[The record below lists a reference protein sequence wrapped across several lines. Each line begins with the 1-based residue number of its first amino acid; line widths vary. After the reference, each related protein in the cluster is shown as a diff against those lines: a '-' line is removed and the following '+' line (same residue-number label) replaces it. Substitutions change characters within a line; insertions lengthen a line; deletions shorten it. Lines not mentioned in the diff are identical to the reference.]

1 MFAFTPLDILYIV
14 LAFCVLWL
22 SAAVFWLIWQI
33 ATILRNINQT
43 IAEAREKL
51 ALIEKALTAMKER
64 FEKLTTVGGVV
75 VEGVKQLITYAIE
88 KKKVA
93 GTKKKK

>member
-1 MFAFTPLDILYIV
+1 MDILYIV

-22 SAAVFWLIWQI
+22 SAAFFWLIWQV

-64 FEKLTTVGGVV
+64 FEKMTTVGSVV
-75 VEGVKQLITYAIE
+75 IEGVKQLIAYAAT
-88 KKKVA
+88 KKAVIA
-93 GTKKKK
+93 KKKK